1 MSQLVLLKIT
11 INQIIPHVKNIMTT
25 NIYIAFTTTLT
36 FIICNVMSCGNNYII
51 IEVTWLSL
59 SINPF
64 MLRPNHHQKEG
75 QSHTHHSLG
84 WWKTVIANFH
94 MQHRVLHVVLIA
106 AWCPNFVTNVPLW
119 LTNIHFYIW
128 IHFFIFQ
135 IHSHL
140 TTFKL

>member
-1 MSQLVLLKIT
+1 MSQLVVLKIM
-11 INQIIPHVKNIMTT
+11 INQITLPVKNIMTT

-75 QSHTHHSLG
+75 QSHTHYRAWLVKDSKCQLPHAIPRAARG
-84 WWKTVIANFH
+84 TNCCTVSQFCH
-94 MQHRVLHVVLIA
+94 K
-106 AWCPNFVTNVPLW
+106 CPCELQT
-119 LTNIHFYIW
+119 
-128 IHFFIFQ
+128 FIF
-135 IHSHL
+135 IYE
-140 TTFKL
+140 F